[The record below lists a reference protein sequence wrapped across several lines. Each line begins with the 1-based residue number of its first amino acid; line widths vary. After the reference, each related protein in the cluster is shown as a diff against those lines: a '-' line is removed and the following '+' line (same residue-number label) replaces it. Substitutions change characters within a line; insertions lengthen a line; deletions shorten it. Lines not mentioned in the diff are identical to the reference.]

1 MAAGGKGHAPRPYS
15 VTQEEYAARFEAIF
29 GKKKGSENESKQGN
43 ERQSSNSE
51 GRSEHGKDS
60 AKHSSS

>member
-1 MAAGGKGHAPRPYS
+1 MGKGSGRRPCFVS
-15 VTQEEYAARFEAIF
+15 EAEEDAAWETIF
-29 GKKKGSENESKQGN
+29 GKKKGSENESKQGD
-43 ERQSSNSE
+43 EGQSSDSE